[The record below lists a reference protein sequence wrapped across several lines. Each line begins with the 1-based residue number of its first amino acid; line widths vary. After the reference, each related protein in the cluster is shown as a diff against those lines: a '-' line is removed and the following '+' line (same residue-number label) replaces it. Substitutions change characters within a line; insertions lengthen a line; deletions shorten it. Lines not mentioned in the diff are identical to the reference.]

1 MKSMM
6 SRTTLREI
14 KLSFGRYFAIL
25 AIVALGVGF
34 FSGLKVTRDVMVA
47 SADTYLKEGQMYDFR
62 LLSTLGF
69 EQEDVT
75 AFAAREDV
83 RAAEGAV
90 SADIIYLDAGDNEG
104 VVKAHSLTQEI
115 NKVVLVA
122 GRMPEQADECVV
134 DGNLYGESDI
144 GSRIRFSENNA
155 QDDLDNFAY
164 QEYTITGIV
173 KSPLYVQFERGTTSL
188 GNGQI
193 KGFIYLLPE
202 GFDMEAYTEIYVKF
216 NQDEQIYS
224 DKYNDDI
231 DAKEEIWKEYCRL
244 QGERRFRSIVDEAEK
259 ELADARKEL
268 EEKRIEAEEE
278 LEDARKELEDAR
290 EKLAEGERE
299 LAQGEQEVADGKK
312 ELTRGRQELEDGKKE
327 IEENRQKLEEGRQT
341 LSENE
346 ALLAEKKQEYE
357 AGKASYESGKRELDS
372 QKARLEEAG
381 KQIAEAEAQFAAAQ
395 QQLAAA
401 EARLIELQSQI
412 EAMAAAGTPEE
423 LLAPYRQQLQA
434 GEAELQAGR
443 AALAAQMEAA
453 GLEAKKAELQAGWDQ
468 IAEAEGQ
475 LAGAWAQLSQGA
487 GQIAEAEAQ
496 LAQAKT
502 EIQDGERQLAEGEQ
516 ELAKAEGE
524 LQEAQRKL
532 RDAEKELEEGRRE
545 LEEGRTELE
554 EGQAEYDEAYE
565 EFVNEI
571 ADAEKEIAEAQEEI
585 DDLETPDTYVLGR
598 DTNIGYVCFESDS
611 SIVDGIAN
619 VFPVFFFLVAA
630 LVCMTTMNRMVEEQ
644 RTQIGV
650 LKALGYGEAAIMGKF
665 LFYSGS
671 AALTGCLGG
680 YFLGIHVFPYVI
692 WYTYGIMYRFGEIVY
707 VFDWPMLIIS
717 LVGALACSMGTTWVS
732 CRHELKENAAGLMR
746 PRAPKA
752 GKRVFLERV
761 PFIWKRL
768 KFLQKVSV
776 RNIVR
781 YKKRF
786 FMMVIGI
793 SGCTALLVTGFG
805 VRDSVTD
812 IADRQFG
819 EIQIY
824 DIGVTL
830 KEKTGI
836 SIDGVDSAV
845 LTEELTSL
853 VEKLGGSCTFAYEG
867 TMDLAIGGGIKSVN
881 LVVAQRPE
889 EIGDYFD
896 IHTDSGQPLAYPER
910 GEAVISR
917 KLAESYHLGPGDMI
931 TLQDENQKT
940 IQAVVSG
947 VCENYIYNY
956 VYLRA
961 DTLEEIMDVVDFR
974 NAYIKLPAETDMHE
988 AGAAFMGLEDV
999 TAVSVIADMQ
1009 VRFSSMMG
1017 SMNYIVLVIIGCA
1030 ACLAFIVLYNL
1041 NNINITERIREIAT
1055 IKVLGFYKRET
1066 AVYVFRE
1073 NLVLTAIG
1081 CGAGLVLGKLLHMYV
1096 MHEVDIDMIAFDVK
1110 ITVTGYLLS
1119 ILLTFLFNWVVNRM
1133 MSGKL
1138 DRINMA
1144 ESLKSVD

>member
-1 MKSMM
+1 MRSMM

-47 SADTYLKEGQMYDFR
+47 SADTYLEEGQMYDFR

-69 EQEDVT
+69 EQEDVN

-83 RAAEGAV
+83 RAVEGAV

-122 GRMPEQADECVV
+122 GRMPERADECVV
-134 DGNLYGESDI
+134 DGNLYSESDI
-144 GSRIRFSENNA
+144 GSRIRLSENNA

-202 GFDMEAYTEIYVKF
+202 GFDMEVFTEIYVKLD
-216 NQDEQIYS
+216 QDEQIYS
-224 DKYNDDI
+224 DEYNDAI
-231 DAKEEIWKEYCRL
+231 DAKEEIWKEYCRQ
-244 QGERRFRSIVDEAEK
+244 QGERRFRSIVEEAEG

-268 EEKRIEAEEE
+268 EEKRVEAEEE
-278 LEDARKELEDAR
+278 LEEARKELEDAR
-290 EKLAEGERE
+290 EKLEEGELE
-299 LAQGEQEVADGKK
+299 LAQGEQEAADGKK

-346 ALLAEKKQEYE
+346 TLLAEKKQEYE

-381 KQIAEAEAQFAAAQ
+381 KQLAEAEAQFAAAQ

-401 EARLIELQSQI
+401 EAQLTELRSQI

-423 LLAPYRQQLQA
+423 MLAPYRQQLQA

-443 AALAAQMEAA
+443 DALAAQMEAA
-453 GLEAKKAELQAGWDQ
+453 GLEGKKAELQAGWDQ
-468 IAEAEGQ
+468 IAAAEGQ
-475 LAGAWAQLSQGA
+475 LAAAWSQLSQGA
-487 GQIAEAEAQ
+487 SQIVEAEAQ

-516 ELAKAEGE
+516 ELVEAERE
-524 LQEAQRKL
+524 LQDARRKL

-545 LEEGRTELE
+545 LEEGRKELE

-571 ADAEKEIAEAQEEI
+571 ADAEKEIAEGQEEI
-585 DDLETPDTYVLGR
+585 DDLEAPDTYVLGR

-611 SIVDGIAN
+611 SVVDGIAN
-619 VFPVFFFLVAA
+619 VFPAFFFLVAA

-692 WYTYGIMYRFGEIVY
+692 WYTYGIMYRFGGIVY

-746 PRAPKA
+746 PKAPKA
-752 GKRVFLERV
+752 GKRVFLEHV

-824 DIGVTL
+824 DIKASL

-836 SIDGVDSAV
+836 TAEETRSADPA
-845 LTEELTSL
+845 EELAAQ

-867 TMDLAIGGGIKSVN
+867 TMDLVLDNGIKSVN

-889 EIGDYFD
+889 EIGNYID
-896 IHTDSGQPLAYPER
+896 IHTDSNQPLEYPKE

-917 KLAESYHLGPGDMI
+917 KLAESYHLAPGDMI
-931 TLQDENQKT
+931 TLQDENQRT
-940 IQAVVSG
+940 IQAVILG

-956 VYLRA
+956 VYLHA
-961 DTLEEIMDVVDFR
+961 DTLEEILGTVDFQ
-974 NAYIKLPAETDMHE
+974 NAYINLPADADVHE
-988 AGAAFMGLEDV
+988 AGAAFMGMEAV
-999 TAVSVIADMQ
+999 TAVNVNADMQ